1 MKTITRDQIKQHLDN
16 HDKIVLIEALPE
28 KYYEDGHLPGA
39 LQILPEKIKEL
50 APQLLTDKNQL
61 IVTYCANTT
70 CPNSKTAAELLI
82 GLGYKNVA
90 EYVEGKQDWVEA
102 GLPLEKGSC
111 CVRTQ
116 AKKVVN
122 GGGCCG

>member
-28 KYYEDGHLPGA
+28 QYYEDGHLPGA

-70 CPNSKTAAELLI
+70 CPNSKTAAESLI
-82 GLGYKNVA
+82 GLGYTNVA
-90 EYVEGKQDWVEA
+90 EYVEGKQDWIEA
-102 GLPLEKGSC
+102 GFPVEKGAC

-116 AKKVVN
+116 AKKVVG

>member
-1 MKTITRDQIKQHLDN
+1 MRTITRDQVKKHLDN

-70 CPNSKTAAELLI
+70 CPNSKTAAELLT
-82 GLGYKNVA
+82 GLGYTNVA
-90 EYVEGKQDWVEA
+90 EYVEGKQDWLEA
-102 GLPLEKGSC
+102 GLPVEKGAC
-111 CVRTQ
+111 CMRTQ
-116 AKKVVN
+116 AKKAVN

>member
-28 KYYEDGHLPGA
+28 SYYEDGHLPGA

-70 CPNSKTAAELLI
+70 CPNSKTAAELLTDI
-82 GLGYKNVA
+82 GYTNVA
-90 EYVEGKQDWVEA
+90 EYIEGKQDWIEA
-102 GLPLEKGSC
+102 GLPVEKGAC
-111 CVRTQ
+111 CIRTQ
-116 AKKVVN
+116 AKKAVS